1 MTFDEIRIA
10 LQTRMVAWTDAPLA
24 FDGHPAPPAVES
36 AQAAKTPW
44 CRVTIRDGDSGFATA
59 GSTLRPGVL
68 FVQVFT
74 ADGIG
79 DAPARQLAS
88 SLAAHLE
95 GWTSGALR
103 LEAATLTNVGP
114 DNGWYQVNVSVPW
127 RVYA

>member
-1 MTFDEIRIA
+1 MTFDDIRIA
-10 LQTRMVAWTDAPLA
+10 LQTRMIAWLDAPLA
-24 FDGHPAPPAVES
+24 FDGHPSPPAVKT
-36 AQAAKTPW
+36 AQADKTPW
-44 CRVTIRDGDSGFATA
+44 CRVTIRDGDSGFATTA
-59 GSTLRPGVL
+59 STLRPGVL

-79 DAPARQLAS
+79 DALARQLAS

-103 LEAATLTNVGP
+103 LEAATLTNIGP
-114 DNGWYQVNVSVPW
+114 SDGWYQLNVSVPW